1 MSSDWQRRL
10 AQVGSRVEHV
20 VDDARMAIKRKV
32 GLTEPLSVQ
41 VYRGYGTPRR
51 VMVSGRVIEDEDVS
65 PPSRDDSAWDNLVRS
80 YKTFE
85 TDEVHGARVR
95 VTFAGESG
103 EATTGREG
111 FFEVAFEGGH
121 YPAGRQEVTAELLS
135 PLDHAGKGNQEQT
148 TFRGEV
154 FVPRPQ
160 AEFMVISDVDD
171 TVMHT
176 RATSLVRMVLNTVL
190 TNAYGRVAFPGVGEF
205 YRALARGTSGGELAG
220 ENPNAFFYLTSS
232 MWNVYDV
239 MRLFF
244 DANGVPAGPIL
255 MRDLGL
261 TRRHLLKGT
270 HSEHKLARVEELMDL
285 YDDKRFV
292 LIGDTGQHDA
302 EIYGE
307 VARARP
313 ERVAAVYLR
322 DVSGDSRD
330 GEIKKVLDDLRQR
343 GVPCVAAETSRDHAR
358 HAAEIGLIAPLAVEG
373 VHADADRDES
383 EVNE

>member
-1 MSSDWQRRL
+1 
-10 AQVGSRVEHV
+10 
-20 VDDARMAIKRKV
+20 MAIKRKV

-41 VYRGYGTPRR
+41 VYRGYGVSRR
-51 VMVSGRVIEDEDVS
+51 VVVSGRVIEDEDVT

-95 VTFAGESG
+95 VTLAGETG

-148 TFRGEV
+148 VFRGEV

-160 AEFMVISDVDD
+160 AEFVVISDVDD

-176 RATSLVRMVLNTVL
+176 EATSLVRMVLNTVL

-205 YRALARGTSGGELAG
+205 YRALARGTSGGKLAG

-307 VARARP
+307 VARRPAGPRGGGLPAR
-313 ERVAAVYLR
+313 
-322 DVSGDSRD
+322 
-330 GEIKKVLDDLRQR
+330 RQR
-343 GVPCVAAETSRDHAR
+343 RRAGRGDQEGLGRSAGARRPVRRGRDQPGSRAARGGDRADRGVCGGGDRRRGRPGRVGGGR
-358 HAAEIGLIAPLAVEG
+358 GLINKLW
-373 VHADADRDES
+373 
-383 EVNE
+383 